1 MYINTVE
8 LLNVG
13 AYRDKHVYDFNGVK
27 NINIVLGENG
37 NGKTTLLNSIIC
49 CLYGTYMFGSSH
61 ITNEYKDYI
70 LRLKNKDTKKT
81 SMYMEVDFKYIND
94 NYKVRRSYKVF
105 KEDFEESLVVYKNDQ
120 LINNFDMNSIIS
132 KTLFELFFFNGEN
145 ILDVIDDN
153 KIDYYVNDLIDKAF
167 EFNVINNLQKDIDK
181 IKANEIKKIQSDK
194 YNFLLNENNKLH
206 KEINSLNNKLAD
218 LKKENELN
226 LSNINK
232 LKKLIE
238 EKGLLR
244 DKENK
249 QLEKKELEIK
259 TKLNQN
265 KDFIKKEIRNINV
278 LLHKD
283 FLIKENNYLNKTR
296 KKRLEKIV
304 EIYNNMEKDI
314 DLDISLG
321 LERNIIRKY
330 KHFNEYD
337 CDLIVNIT
345 KENKKLKEQLIK
357 IRNKFT
363 KNKSGQEY
371 ISYIDNIDY
380 LENLYDKNKKEI
392 NLLNLNLNNLEN
404 ELTINNQDLE
414 KEDKLNN
421 LNNQEKNSIKEKE
434 KLSKVLDEYLK
445 VQRKGVIEEVQKE
458 TLNILNNKLL
468 RKNQLI
474 DDIKISNEVKFYK
487 SKKKLN
493 LKTLSSGE
501 KQMIIT
507 SFLFSIIKVSKIHSV
522 LVLDTFIGRLDN
534 SHTKN
539 LFEYFKKDINN
550 QIIILTTNRELSKED
565 YKILQKDI
573 SKIYTLK
580 NDGYNIN
587 IKEGYYEN

>member
-13 AYRDKHVYDFNGVK
+13 AYRDKHVYNFNGDK

-94 NYKVRRSYKVF
+94 DYKVKRSYKVL
-105 KEDFEESLVVYKNDQ
+105 KEDFEEKLVVYKNDQ

-132 KTLFELFFFNGEN
+132 ITLFELFFFNGEN
-145 ILDVIDDN
+145 ILDVIDND
-153 KIDYYVNDLIDKAF
+153 KIDSYVSDLIDKAF
-167 EFNVINNLQKDIDK
+167 EFNVINNLKKDILK
-181 IKANEIKKIQSDK
+181 IKEIEIKNIQSDK

-206 KEINSLNNKLAD
+206 KEKDALNNKIIT

-232 LKKLIE
+232 LKKEIE

-249 QLEKKELEIK
+249 QLEKKEFEIK
-259 TKLNQN
+259 SQLNLN
-265 KDFIKKEIRNINV
+265 KGIIKKELKNITV
-278 LLHKD
+278 LLHQD
-283 FLIKENNYLNKTR
+283 FLIKENDYLNKTR
-296 KKRLEKIV
+296 KKRLEKII
-304 EIYNNMEKDI
+304 EIYNNIEKDI
-314 DLDISLG
+314 DLDVSLD
-321 LERNIIRKY
+321 LERNIIKKY
-330 KHFNEYD
+330 KSFNKYD
-337 CDLIVNIT
+337 YNLVENIT
-345 KENKKLKEQLIK
+345 KENKKLKEELIK
-357 IRNKFT
+357 IRNKFI
-363 KNKSGQEY
+363 KNKIGQEY
-371 ISYIDNIDY
+371 ISYVDNIDY
-380 LENLYDKNKKEI
+380 LENLYDKKEKEI
-392 NLLNLNLNNLEN
+392 SLLSLNLNNIEN
-404 ELTINNQDLE
+404 ELNINNQDLE

-421 LNNQEKNSIKEKE
+421 LNKQDKNSIKEKE
-434 KLSKVLDEYLK
+434 KLSKVLDDYLK
-445 VQRKGVIEEVQKE
+445 VERKNVIDKVQKE

-468 RKNQLI
+468 RKNKLI
-474 DDIKISNEVKFYK
+474 DSIKISNEVELYNN
-487 SKKKLN
+487 KKKLD

-507 SFLFSIIKVSKIHSV
+507 AFLFSIIKVSKIHSV

-534 SHTKN
+534 SHTQN

-550 QIIILTTNRELSKED
+550 QIIILTTNRELSNED
-565 YKILQKDI
+565 YKSLQKDI

>member
-13 AYRDKHVYDFNGVK
+13 AYRDKHVYNFNGDK

-81 SMYMEVDFKYIND
+81 SMYMEVGFKYIND
-94 NYKVRRSYKVF
+94 DYKVKRSYKVL
-105 KEDFEESLVVYKNDQ
+105 KEDFEEKLVVYKNDQ

-132 KTLFELFFFNGEN
+132 ITLFELFFFNGEN
-145 ILDVIDDN
+145 ILDVIDND
-153 KIDYYVNDLIDKAF
+153 KIDSYVSDLIDKAF
-167 EFNVINNLQKDIDK
+167 EFNVINNLKKDILK
-181 IKANEIKKIQSDK
+181 IKEIEIKNIQSDK

-206 KEINSLNNKLAD
+206 KEKDALNNKIIT

-232 LKKLIE
+232 LKKEIE

-249 QLEKKELEIK
+249 QLEKKEFEIK
-259 TKLNQN
+259 SQLNLN
-265 KDFIKKEIRNINV
+265 KGIIKKELKNITV
-278 LLHKD
+278 LLHQD
-283 FLIKENNYLNKTR
+283 FLIKENDYLNKTR
-296 KKRLEKIV
+296 KKRLEKII
-304 EIYNNMEKDI
+304 EIYNNIEKDI
-314 DLDISLG
+314 DLDVSLD
-321 LERNIIRKY
+321 LERNIIKKY
-330 KHFNEYD
+330 KSFNKYD
-337 CDLIVNIT
+337 YNLVENIT
-345 KENKKLKEQLIK
+345 KENKKLKEELIK
-357 IRNKFT
+357 IRNKFI
-363 KNKSGQEY
+363 KNKIGQEY
-371 ISYIDNIDY
+371 ISYVDNIDY
-380 LENLYDKNKKEI
+380 LENLYDKKEKEI
-392 NLLNLNLNNLEN
+392 SLLSLNLNNIEN
-404 ELTINNQDLE
+404 ELNINNQDLE

-421 LNNQEKNSIKEKE
+421 LNKQDKNSIKEKE
-434 KLSKVLDEYLK
+434 KLSKVLDDYLK
-445 VQRKGVIEEVQKE
+445 VERKNVIDKVQKE

-468 RKNQLI
+468 RKNKLI
-474 DDIKISNEVKFYK
+474 DSIKISNEVELYNN
-487 SKKKLN
+487 KKKLD

-507 SFLFSIIKVSKIHSV
+507 AFLFSIIKVSKIHSV

-534 SHTKN
+534 SHTQN

-550 QIIILTTNRELSKED
+550 QIIILTTNRELSNED
-565 YKILQKDI
+565 YKSLQKDI

>member
-13 AYRDKHVYDFNGVK
+13 AYRDKHVYNFNGDK

-94 NYKVRRSYKVF
+94 DYKVKRSYKVL
-105 KEDFEESLVVYKNDQ
+105 KEDFEEKLVVYKNDQ

-132 KTLFELFFFNGEN
+132 ITLFELFFFNGEN
-145 ILDVIDDN
+145 ILDVIDND
-153 KIDYYVNDLIDKAF
+153 KIDSYVSDLIDKAF
-167 EFNVINNLQKDIDK
+167 EFNVINNLKKDILK
-181 IKANEIKKIQSDK
+181 IKEIEIKNIQSDK

-206 KEINSLNNKLAD
+206 KEKDALNNKIIT

-232 LKKLIE
+232 LKKEIE

-249 QLEKKELEIK
+249 QLEKKEFEIK
-259 TKLNQN
+259 SQLNLN
-265 KDFIKKEIRNINV
+265 KGVIKKELKNITV
-278 LLHKD
+278 LLHQD
-283 FLIKENNYLNKTR
+283 FLIKENDYLNKTR
-296 KKRLEKIV
+296 KKRLEKII
-304 EIYNNMEKDI
+304 EIYNNIEKDI
-314 DLDISLG
+314 DLDVSLD
-321 LERNIIRKY
+321 LERNIIKKY
-330 KHFNEYD
+330 KSFNKYD
-337 CDLIVNIT
+337 YNLVENIT
-345 KENKKLKEQLIK
+345 KENKKLKEELIK
-357 IRNKFT
+357 IRNKFI
-363 KNKSGQEY
+363 KNKIGQEY
-371 ISYIDNIDY
+371 ISYVDNIDY
-380 LENLYDKNKKEI
+380 LENLYDKKEKEI
-392 NLLNLNLNNLEN
+392 SLLSLNLNNIEN
-404 ELTINNQDLE
+404 ELNINNQDLE

-421 LNNQEKNSIKEKE
+421 LNKQDKNSIKEKE
-434 KLSKVLDEYLK
+434 KLSKVLDDYLK
-445 VQRKGVIEEVQKE
+445 VERKNVIDKVQKE

-468 RKNQLI
+468 RKNKLI
-474 DDIKISNEVKFYK
+474 DSIKISNEVELYNN
-487 SKKKLN
+487 KKKLD

-507 SFLFSIIKVSKIHSV
+507 AFLFSIIKVSKIHSV

-534 SHTKN
+534 SHTQN

-550 QIIILTTNRELSKED
+550 QIIILTTNRELSNED
-565 YKILQKDI
+565 YKSLQKDI